1 MYELSADV
9 AYVWLTIGLLTLAT
23 IISRSTLFLMGRS
36 LKIPPTLMHALR
48 YAPAAALS
56 AIVAPDLFMQAGQ
69 VDVSLTNPKLV
80 AGIAAS
86 LFFLWTRHMLGTIVA
101 GMLVFSVMRIAV

>member
-1 MYELSADV
+1 MPELSQEAI
-9 AYVWLTIGLLTLAT
+9 YVWLTIGLLLMAT
-23 IISRSTLFLMGRS
+23 VISRSALFLMGRS
-36 LKIPPTLMHALR
+36 LKISPTLMHALR

-69 VDVSLTNPKLV
+69 TDVSLVNPKLV

-86 LFFLWTRHMLGTIVA
+86 LFFLWTRHMLGTIVV
-101 GMLVFSVMRIAV
+101 GMLVFSVMRVAI